1 MPSSSKYRVIPS
13 IGNHHDQPDHF
24 RKDRF
29 MDDAN
34 GSCKGKNLECVSGCS
49 ERNLRRKLDDED
61 DGTNCSQDACY
72 AGY

>member
-1 MPSSSKYRVIPS
+1 
-13 IGNHHDQPDHF
+13 
-24 RKDRF
+24 